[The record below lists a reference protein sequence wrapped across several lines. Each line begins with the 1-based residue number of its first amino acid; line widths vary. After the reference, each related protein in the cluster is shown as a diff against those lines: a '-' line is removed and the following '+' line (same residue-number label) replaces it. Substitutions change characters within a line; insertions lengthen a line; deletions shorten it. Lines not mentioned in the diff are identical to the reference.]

1 MFPRRSTRLNESKL
15 DIQTLENPLA
25 TSYYVQKKKSEIKPR
40 RGANSYKDLKTP
52 SKLKR
57 KKVFDSISK
66 SISKEPSL
74 VSFVYEDKPVH
85 PKVKSNTEC
94 YSTNYNHDS
103 KSPTLSVAQYDSTDI
118 LEKAKAHLIS
128 VEPKLKN
135 IIERYPCDLFS
146 PESIRC
152 KVEPFKALSCSIIS
166 QQVSTAAAKSIQNR
180 FVALFNPL
188 TRDITH
194 HDFPTPSQIY
204 STSHSLLRTAGLSL
218 RKTEYIKGLAEKF
231 CTGEIDA
238 TMLYNAPYEQVYDT
252 LIKVRGLGKWSIE
265 MFACFGLKHI
275 DIFSTGDLGIQKNMA
290 ASIGREISDLKVKS
304 GKWKYMNESE
314 MQQIAEKFKP
324 YRSVYMWY
332 IWKMSKSTDA
342 PGL

>member
-1 MFPRRSTRLNESKL
+1 MFPRRSSRLSETNL
-15 DIQTLENPLA
+15 DIRTPGNPLA
-25 TSYYVQKKKSEIKPR
+25 TSYCVQKRRSEIKPR
-40 RGANSYKDLKTP
+40 HGANSYKDLNNLPK
-52 SKLKR
+52 SKR
-57 KKVFDSISK
+57 K
-66 SISKEPSL
+66 KEPSL
-74 VSFVYEDKPVH
+74 VPSVLEDKPAH
-85 PKVKSNTEC
+85 SNVKNNTEC
-94 YSTNYNHDS
+94 HLTKYNHES
-103 KSPTLSVAQYDSTDI
+103 KSPTLPIAQYDSTDI
-118 LEKAKAHLIS
+118 LEKAIVHLIS

-135 IIERYPCDLFS
+135 IIEQYPCDLFS
-146 PESIRC
+146 PESIGC

-188 TRDITH
+188 TRDTTH
-194 HDFPTPSQIY
+194 NFPAPSQIY
-204 STSHSLLRTAGLSL
+204 RTSHSLLRTAGLSL
-218 RKTEYIKGLAEKF
+218 RKTEYIKDLAEKF

-238 TMLYNAPYEQVYDT
+238 TMLHNAPYEQVYDT

-290 ASIGREISDLKVKS
+290 AFVGRDISVLKTKS

-314 MQQIAEKFKP
+314 MQQRAEKFKP

-332 IWKMSKSTDA
+332 IWKMSESTDA